1 MASVM
6 ENGIFNFS
14 KGVLSDVAKIGQVD
28 DMVIWVWEN
37 DPCCNVPC
45 VHIVDEKTGGN
56 KLNVCVKLEEASYL
70 KSPYLKFYPEWDL
83 TGELTEAQQNSFD
96 NFMRQ
101 PHKTGI
107 FATHYEYAVLL
118 WDDNNQGEMELKRN
132 DQGEIIIP
140 NYKKIKD
147 QVLTK
152 EEALDVFKEWGIP
165 TRYDEEKNLIELLN
179 DKNGNEN
186 NVVEVVGFA
195 SPYSPKYKE
204 IMDIIECYLEK

>member
-1 MASVM
+1 
-6 ENGIFNFS
+6 
-14 KGVLSDVAKIGQVD
+14 
-28 DMVIWVWEN
+28 
-37 DPCCNVPC
+37 
-45 VHIVDEKTGGN
+45 
-56 KLNVCVKLEEASYL
+56 
-70 KSPYLKFYPEWDL
+70 
-83 TGELTEAQQNSFD
+83 
-96 NFMRQ
+96 
-101 PHKTGI
+101 
-107 FATHYEYAVLL
+107 
-118 WDDNNQGEMELKRN
+118 MELKRN

-165 TRYDEEKNLIELLN
+165 TRYDEEKNLVELLD

-195 SPYSPKYKE
+195 HPYFPKYKE